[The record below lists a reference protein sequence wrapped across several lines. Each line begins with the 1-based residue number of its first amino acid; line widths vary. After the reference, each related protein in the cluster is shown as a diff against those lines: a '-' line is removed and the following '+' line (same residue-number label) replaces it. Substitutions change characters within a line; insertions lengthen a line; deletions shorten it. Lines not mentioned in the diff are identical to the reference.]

1 MANQK
6 TAVVTGANK
15 GIGREVARRL
25 AKSGHIV
32 WLGCRDQRRGEIA
45 AAQLR
50 EGGCDARALSLDV
63 TSDASVAAA
72 AATLGRETDHLDV
85 LVNNAGISFGFD
97 KSPSEEPIDHIRA
110 IYDVNVF
117 GAIRTTQAFL
127 PLLRA
132 SPAARIVM
140 MSSGIGSIGKAADP
154 NSEYYA
160 YSLLG
165 YGSSKGALNAATVA
179 FAKEL
184 MPFGIKVNA
193 ADPGYTPTDIN
204 GHAIPARSPEQDARV
219 DMCRTIEQAA
229 EIAVRLAT
237 LDADGP
243 TAGFFCDEGAVPW

>member
-1 MANQK
+1 MPDQK
-6 TAVVTGANK
+6 IAVVTGANK
-15 GIGREVARRL
+15 GIGYEVARRL
-25 AKSGHIV
+25 GEMGYVI
-32 WLGCRDQRRGEIA
+32 WLGCRDRARGEA
-45 AAQLR
+45 AAAGLR
-50 EGGCDARALSLDV
+50 AFGHDARALSLDV

-72 AATLGRETDHLDV
+72 AATLAQETGRLDV

-97 KSPSEEPIDHIRA
+97 RPPSEEPIDQVRA

-117 GAIRTTQAFL
+117 GSIRVTQAFL
-127 PLLRA
+127 PLLRG
-132 SPAARIVM
+132 SSAARVVM

-154 NSEYYA
+154 HSEYFA

-165 YGSSKGALNAATVA
+165 YGSSKSALNAVTVA

-184 MPFGIKVNA
+184 MPFGMKVNA

-219 DMCRTIEQAA
+219 DVCRTVGQAA
-229 EIAVRLAT
+229 EIAIRLAT

-243 TAGFFCDEGAVPW
+243 TAGFFCDAGEVPW